1 VTVNDHEQLPTV
13 EELINETIRR
23 NLNDDGTIQTS
34 VLQDLLINASCAVGK
49 LDALIASAGPS
60 RKLRQYWISH
70 SINAG
75 FEHSGFDV
83 TSLECGVRKGSTPK
97 SGRHSNNNQKPH
109 QVGQ

>member
-1 VTVNDHEQLPTV
+1 VTTNDHEQLPTV

-23 NLNDDGTIQTS
+23 NMNADGSIQTS
-34 VLQDLLINASCAVGK
+34 VLQELIINASCAVGK
-49 LDALIASAGPS
+49 IDALIASAGPP
-60 RKLRQYWISH
+60 RTLRQYWISH

-83 TSLECGVRKGSTPK
+83 TSLECGIRKGSTPK
-97 SGRHSNNNQKPH
+97 SGRRNHNQKPH

>member
-1 VTVNDHEQLPTV
+1 VTTNDFEQLQTV

-23 NLNDDGTIQTS
+23 NLNQDGTIQTA
-34 VLQDLLINASCAVGK
+34 VLQDLIINAACAVGK
-49 LDALIASAGPS
+49 LDALIASAGPP

-83 TSLECGVRKGSTPK
+83 TSLECGIRKSSTPK
-97 SGRHSNNNQKPH
+97 SGRHSNNQKPH